1 MRYRTQE
8 LVALAV
14 LGSSMALDAECSDM
28 EATYPEQP
36 ISLVVGYPP
45 GGGADGLARVLAKYL
60 SEALGQRVTV
70 INRAGA
76 AGNIAAAT
84 VARSAPDGYT
94 VFLSARPNTIH
105 KVMYGDL
112 EYDFARDLAAV
123 ALLATTP
130 NVVVASKDAPVT
142 NVQDITALASAHPGA
157 LKCASPGVGSTGYL
171 LCEIFQQETGVD
183 MLHVP
188 YRGSESAYM
197 DVVGGRVDLMFSTL
211 PSAMPYLRAGK
222 LRGIAIMSRSGSTV
236 PLPTMTELGLPELD
250 LESWAGL
257 MVPAGTP
264 RHVIQ
269 QLNVAINGLLAKEEV
284 RAALAELGYMVPQ
297 QPNPPSVLEVL
308 ISIETERWLTT
319 LQAKNI
325 RPLH

>member
-1 MRYRTQE
+1 MRCCKQE

-14 LGSSMALDAECSDM
+14 LSSSLAFDAECGDI
-28 EATYPEQP
+28 EASYPDRP
-36 ISLVVGYPP
+36 ISLVVGYPA

-60 SEALGQRVTV
+60 SEALGQKVNV
-70 INRAGA
+70 VNRAGA

-84 VARSAPDGYT
+84 VARSEPDGHT

-105 KVMYGDL
+105 KVMYDDQ
-112 EYDFARDLAAV
+112 EFDFARDLAAV
-123 ALLATTP
+123 ALLATMP
-130 NVVVASKDAPVT
+130 NVIVASKDAPIAS
-142 NVQDITALASAHPGA
+142 VQDITALAKAYPGA

-171 LCEIFQQETGVD
+171 LCEIFQQETGID

-188 YRGSESAYM
+188 YRGSEPAYV
-197 DVVGGRVDLMFSTL
+197 DVAGGRVDLMFSAL

-222 LRGIAIMSRSGSTV
+222 LRGVAVMSRSEGTV
-236 PLPTMTELGLPELD
+236 PLPTMADVGLPALD

-264 RHVIQ
+264 HDAVRR
-269 QLNVAINGLLAKEEV
+269 LNEAVNALLCRQDV
-284 RAALAELGYMVPQ
+284 QAALAQLGYMAPK

-308 ISIETERWLTT
+308 ISIETERWLAT